1 MLSTGENSARTVFL
15 ETFGCQMNENDSGRM
30 LGILK
35 GNDFRVID
43 RPDKADLIILNTC
56 SIRDK
61 AEQKVYSM
69 LGRFKSLKKENPGL
83 VICVAG
89 CVAQQEGTALLKRV
103 KYLDLVVGPHN
114 IHRLGELLEEVSPG
128 RSRVSATE
136 LTDGLD
142 PDEFKVAE
150 EAGGVKAFVSIMR
163 GCNNFCAYC
172 IVPYT
177 RGREASRPS
186 ADIIEEVRRLASSG
200 VREVTL
206 LGQNVNSY
214 GTSGGGD
221 VSFPG
226 LLKLVAGVEGIERV
240 RFITSHPKDISP
252 ELISLFGDESK
263 LARHIHLP
271 VQSGSD
277 EVLKRMGRV
286 YTAKEYVSTARL
298 LMNLYKDMAVTTDII
313 VGFPGETED
322 DFKLTM
328 ELVENLRFDNI
339 FSFMYSQR
347 PGTRAADFDG
357 HLPNDL
363 KSERLKTLQETQRRI
378 TMEKSAELVGS
389 TLDVLIEGPSKADP
403 IELSG
408 RTTCNRIVN
417 FSGTLPAGEIAS
429 VLITDAYPNSLR
441 GLLNERG
448 VLCC

>member
-1 MLSTGENSARTVFL
+1 MSIQTENSARTVFL

-35 GNDFRVID
+35 GNDFRVTD

-89 CVAQQEGTALLKRV
+89 CVAQQEGEALLKRV

-114 IHRLGELLEEVSPG
+114 IHRLGELLEEVSPA
-128 RSRVSATE
+128 RVSATE
-136 LTDGLD
+136 LFDGLD
-142 PDEFKVAE
+142 PDEFKVAG

-163 GCNNFCAYC
+163 GCNNFCTYC

-186 ADIIEEVRRLASSG
+186 ADVIEEVWRLAGSG

-252 ELISLFGDESK
+252 ELISLFNDEPR

-277 EVLKRMGRV
+277 AVLKRMGRV
-286 YTAKEYVSTARL
+286 YTVDEYVSTVEL
-298 LMNLYKDMAVTTDII
+298 LKNSYKDMAVTTDII
-313 VGFPGETED
+313 VGFPGETEA
-322 DFKLTM
+322 DFRLTM
-328 ELVENLRFDNI
+328 ELVENSGFDNI

-357 HLPNDL
+357 HIPNDV
-363 KSERLKTLQETQRRI
+363 KSERLKTLQETQRGI

-403 IELSG
+403 TELSG
-408 RTTCNRIVN
+408 RTACNRIVN
-417 FSGTLPAGEIAS
+417 FSGGLSTGELAG

-441 GLLNERG
+441 GLLNEGG
-448 VLCC
+448 VICC